1 MLIVLSMYIHH
12 EREGER
18 AHCDSL
24 IFSIYIR
31 CTHMHKCVMN
41 VYIDLS
47 IYIHCASGG
56 KGTRYRS
63 LIFPICID
71 CTRVHECISI
81 SKIRIW
87 IFLCMH
93 MLQL

>member
-1 MLIVLSMYIHH
+1 
-12 EREGER
+12 
-18 AHCDSL
+18 
-24 IFSIYIR
+24 
-31 CTHMHKCVMN
+31 MHKCVMN